1 MQMKRDRG
9 RPPVPKMLSKNVKRA
24 FVLYVA
30 AEHYR
35 NEHGLS
41 RNIELHLTTSQLIDL
56 AKSLY
61 PCRGIFD
68 KPVDPNKMLA
78 SIKRGREILGIKKGW
93 RGPEPQSL
101 LNRKK
106 FKI

>member
-1 MQMKRDRG
+1 MQMKKDRG
-9 RPPVPKMLSKNVKRA
+9 RPPVPMMLSRNVTRA

-30 AEHYR
+30 ADHYR
-35 NEHGLS
+35 KEHGLS
-41 RNIELHLTTSQLIDL
+41 RNIELHLKTSQLIDL

-68 KPVDPNKMLA
+68 KPVDRNKMLA